1 MILVEENNLS
11 TEVLD
16 AGIAN
21 TLRAILAI
29 VGNSVFFLLQN
40 DNISSSIISESKSSC
55 NHSSTSS
62 SSGLAAARGLS
73 KHKDKIFDFLG
84 AVDLST

>member
-62 SSGLAAARGLS
+62 SSGLAARGLS